1 MWSSSPVGLLQPA
14 DLGGCAYFL
23 RHSDFL
29 GALGSLQGA
38 LRCVG
43 ADSWKGS
50 GCWGRLGL
58 ATVKM
63 QFGNVW
69 DAFKTFWKSQEALW
83 MCNAFVIVMQCAVG
97 VQCCSLK
104 SNMVKS
110 GCAHVHA
117 RFRNLFL
124 DMNLARKSNSLLFL
138 FYLHLLCMKWSL
150 IMHMIAEGGC
160 HQDGMRM
167 FFWFITA
174 VGGPDI

>member
-1 MWSSSPVGLLQPA
+1 MGLLQPA

-50 GCWGRLGL
+50 WCWGGSGL

-69 DAFKTFWKSQEALW
+69 DAFKTF
-83 MCNAFVIVMQCAVG
+83 
-97 VQCCSLK
+97 
-104 SNMVKS
+104 
-110 GCAHVHA
+110 
-117 RFRNLFL
+117 
-124 DMNLARKSNSLLFL
+124 
-138 FYLHLLCMKWSL
+138 
-150 IMHMIAEGGC
+150 
-160 HQDGMRM
+160 
-167 FFWFITA
+167 
-174 VGGPDI
+174 

>member
-1 MWSSSPVGLLQPA
+1 MWSSSLVGLLQPA

-50 GCWGRLGL
+50 WCWGRSGL

-69 DAFKTFWKSQEALW
+69 DAFKTF
-83 MCNAFVIVMQCAVG
+83 
-97 VQCCSLK
+97 
-104 SNMVKS
+104 
-110 GCAHVHA
+110 
-117 RFRNLFL
+117 
-124 DMNLARKSNSLLFL
+124 
-138 FYLHLLCMKWSL
+138 
-150 IMHMIAEGGC
+150 
-160 HQDGMRM
+160 
-167 FFWFITA
+167 
-174 VGGPDI
+174 